1 MSRFRRRI
9 LAKVLQVIPS
19 DWTFEWDASKGDLKN
34 NGFTVSGNN
43 GYGGGYTLT
52 SEGQLFTV
60 NNSQN
65 VTVETP
71 TNSNEKITLL
81 ATFNA
86 SLLSNLGIQ
95 IAVSDG
101 NTSTTF
107 QIINDAN
114 GYHLDIQTGQ
124 WTYTSVGLPE
134 AMVLNQDFEVQIE
147 REPSGAVKVYFN
159 NIVCYDGPSYNTGY
173 KNTLIRVRYNS
184 TVLLKSLKLKY

>member
-19 DWTFEWDASKGDLKN
+19 DWTFEWDASKGDLTD

-60 NNSQN
+60 DNSQN
-65 VTVETP
+65 VTVYAP

-81 ATFNA
+81 ATFNV

-101 NTSTTF
+101 NNSTLL
-107 QIINDAN
+107 QIVHDSN
-114 GYHLDIQTGQ
+114 GYHLDVQTAQ
-124 WTYTSVGLPE
+124 WTYSSVGIPE
-134 AMVLNQDFEVQIE
+134 DMVLNQDFEVQIE
-147 REPSGAVKVYFN
+147 RESSGAVKAYFN
-159 NIVCYDGPSYNTGY
+159 SILCYDGPSYDSGY
-173 KNTLIRVRYNS
+173 KDTLIRVRYNS